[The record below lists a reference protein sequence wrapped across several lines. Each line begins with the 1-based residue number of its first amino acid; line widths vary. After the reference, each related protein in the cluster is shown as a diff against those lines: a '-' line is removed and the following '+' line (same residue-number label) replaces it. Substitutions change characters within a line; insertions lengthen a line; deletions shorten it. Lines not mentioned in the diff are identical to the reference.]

1 MRTTEFVSEDAFASG
16 TVERVELEFQILI
29 GPRDPG
35 VAKTQGFEF
44 FLGNS
49 LLDTRKEDGESR
61 KMNRECFLRTKMRSF

>member
-16 TVERVELEFQILI
+16 TVELEFQILI